1 MKLTIFGA
9 AGSTG
14 KHLVRKALER
24 GYEVVAYART
34 PAKLNIQH
42 ANLTIIQ
49 GDIREADKV
58 SGAIKEA
65 DGVINVIGPT
75 PGSPDYLMHQAAE
88 NIVTAMKAHEVQ
100 RLIWS
105 TGAGVHA
112 PQDEPTLMHK
122 MINFLLK
129 LLSPKVLE
137 NALKGAE
144 VVKASGLDWT
154 IARAPML
161 TDKPGNTN
169 FHVSYVGPEM
179 GRTLSRE
186 NFAEF
191 MLEIVETNDWVQ
203 KMPAISDK

>member
-9 AGSTG
+9 SGSTG

-34 PAKLNIQH
+34 PSKLNIQH

-58 SGAIKEA
+58 SGAIKGSE
-65 DGVINVIGPT
+65 GIINVIGPT
-75 PGSPDYLMHQAAE
+75 PGSPDDLMHQAAQ
-88 NIVTAMKAHEVQ
+88 NIVSAMIIHGVQ

-105 TGAGVHA
+105 TGAGVRA
-112 PQDEPTLMHK
+112 PQDNPTIMHK

-161 TDKPGNTN
+161 TDKSNTPN
-169 FHVSYVGPEM
+169 FHVSFVGPEM

-186 NFAEF
+186 NFAKF
-191 MLEIVETNDWVQ
+191 MLELVEANDWVQ
-203 KMPAISDK
+203 KMPAVSDK